1 VADSDRHC
9 PECGRPLE
17 PDTGGLCPVCLLKH
31 GLDDSEGADPT
42 ASPTEPGGPLPLPE
56 RIGPYRIVRRIGEG
70 GMGVVF
76 LAEQVEGLERQVA
89 IKLIK
94 HGVDSKQ
101 VLARFDAERQ
111 ALTLMDHPGI
121 ARVLDA
127 GTTERGE
134 PFFVMEYVD
143 GLPITT
149 FCDRHKM
156 SMRRRLELFVRVCDA
171 VQHAHRRGV
180 IHRDLK
186 PSNIL
191 VVDSED
197 NPMPKVIDFGVAKA
211 TAQRHLEWS
220 VFTEMGYLVGT
231 PEYMS
236 PEQADTSSFDIDT
249 RTDVYSLGIILYELL
264 VGCTPHDTRALRK
277 AGLEAILREIRE
289 RDCPTPS
296 SRFFTLGDESAA
308 VASARSSDPAALLRQ
323 LRGEVDWIVMRA
335 VEKERERRY
344 GSPDDLAAD
353 VGRFLANRP
362 VVAGPPSA
370 AYRLRK
376 FVRRHRVG
384 VAVGMVVLL
393 SVIGLAARE
402 WSQARRIAGER
413 DRANIEAVAARQ
425 VADFMIG
432 LFEVSDPGEAR
443 GNSITAREILDKG
456 AAEIEET
463 LGDQL
468 EVQARM
474 MGTMGQ
480 VYMSLGLYGEAESLL
495 QRSLSA
501 NREILGEDH
510 PQTLVAKNHRA
521 NLYWRLGTY
530 DEAELMHSEALE
542 ARERLLGPDHPDTL
556 VSMHNLAIV
565 MSDQGRLDEAE
576 ALYRESLEKRER
588 VLGQDHPETLK
599 SRASMASLLTEMS
612 RYDDAESLHSATLE
626 SKKRL
631 LGDDHPSTLMSMY
644 NLAVVQL
651 YQGRYDDAERMVRQS
666 LDIRRRVLGDEH
678 PNTLLSINLLA
689 VIYQSQG
696 RYDDAA
702 PMFREVYETEKRK
715 RGAEHPIT
723 LTYMMNVAIN
733 YHLQERLAEAEPL
746 YRENLEIKRRIHGN
760 DHPNTLDA
768 MENFAT
774 ALAELSRIDEA
785 EALYLECWRGRE
797 RLFGEDHELVAR
809 VLHNLANLYRDTS
822 RYDEARPLYERAGV
836 IFAVKLPPEHP
847 RVAGNLGELAKL
859 LRLIGDDE
867 EAARVEATIESLRA
881 EGAP

>member
-1 VADSDRHC
+1 VADNDPRC
-9 PECGRPLE
+9 PECGRALDQDAE
-17 PDTGGLCPVCLLKH
+17 GLCPVCLLKR
-31 GLDDSEGADPT
+31 GLDDPEGSDPT
-42 ASPTEPGGPLPLPE
+42 SSPTEPGGPLPLPE

-76 LAEQVEGLERQVA
+76 LADQVEGVQRQVA

-101 VLARFDAERQ
+101 VLARFDVERQ
-111 ALTLMDHPGI
+111 ALALMDHPGI

-127 GTTERGE
+127 GTSERGE

-143 GLPITT
+143 GLSITT
-149 FCDRHKM
+149 FCDRHKL

-191 VVDSED
+191 VAESED
-197 NPMPKVIDFGVAKA
+197 GLMPKVIDFGVAKA

-264 VGCTPHDTRALRK
+264 VGCTPHDTRDLRK

-289 RDCPTPS
+289 KDCPTPS
-296 SRFFTLGDESAA
+296 SRFFTLGDESNA
-308 VASARSSDPAALLRQ
+308 VASARATDPTSLLRQ
-323 LRGEVDWIVMRA
+323 LRGEVEWIVMRA

-384 VAVGMVVLL
+384 VAVGAAVLL
-393 SVIGLAARE
+393 VAFGLTARE
-402 WSQARRIAGER
+402 WSQARRIAEER
-413 DRANIEAVAARQ
+413 DRANIEAAAAGQ
-425 VADFMIG
+425 VADFMTG
-432 LFEVSDPGEAR
+432 LFEVSDPSEAR
-443 GNSITAREILDKG
+443 GNSITAREILDRG

-463 LGDQL
+463 LGGQP

-480 VYMSLGLYGEAESLL
+480 VYKSLGLYNEAGSLL
-495 QRSLSA
+495 ERSLSVS
-501 NREILGEDH
+501 REILGKDH
-510 PQTLVAKNHRA
+510 PQTLAATNERA
-521 NLYWRLGTY
+521 NLHRRLGNY
-530 DEAELMHSEALE
+530 EQAELMHSEALE
-542 ARERLLGPDHPDTL
+542 ARKRILGTDHPDTL
-556 VSMHNLAIV
+556 ASMYNLALV
-565 MSDQGRLDEAE
+565 LDDQGRIDEAE
-576 ALYRESLEKRER
+576 PLFRESLEKRER
-588 VLGQDHPETLK
+588 LLGEDHPETLK
-599 SRASMASLLTEMS
+599 SRNAMANLLIEMG

-631 LGDDHPSTLMSMY
+631 WGEDHPGTLMSMY
-644 NLAVVQL
+644 NLAVVHL
-651 YQGRYDDAERMVRQS
+651 YQGRYDDAERMDRQS
-666 LDIRRRVLGDEH
+666 LDLRRRVLGDEH
-678 PNTLLSINLLA
+678 PDTLLSINLLA

-702 PMFREVYETEKRK
+702 PMFREVYETEKRN

-733 YHLQERLAEAEPL
+733 YHLQERLAESEPL
-746 YRENLEIKRRIHGN
+746 FRENLEIKRRIHGN
-760 DHPNTLDA
+760 EHPNTFDA
-768 MENFAT
+768 MENLAT
-774 ALAELSRIDEA
+774 TLSNLDRRDEA
-785 EALYLECWRGRE
+785 EALYLECWSGRE
-797 RLFGEDHELVAR
+797 RLDRPVRRSQAPLRTGRGYLRGQAASRAPAR
-809 VLHNLANLYRDTS
+809 RREPRRARQTS
-822 RYDEARPLYERAGV
+822 QAHR
-836 IFAVKLPPEHP
+836 
-847 RVAGNLGELAKL
+847 
-859 LRLIGDDE
+859 
-867 EAARVEATIESLRA
+867 
-881 EGAP
+881 